1 MRREMERRN
10 SLRRIIRDEEQE
22 EGERDMRLE
31 EGNQSI
37 HFLLLVTSFYIG
49 EKSPLTDARAMCFV
63 IV

>member
-1 MRREMERRN
+1 
-10 SLRRIIRDEEQE
+10 
-22 EGERDMRLE
+22 MRLE